1 MTNSR
6 LTEQQ
11 AICLSKAIELY
22 MEAEN
27 SNPAHV
33 IQELSGLTTAAL
45 EDRFDMLI
53 ADLQEPD
60 PSNEGST

>member
-22 MEAEN
+22 MDAEGA
-27 SNPAHV
+27 SPVHV
-33 IQELSGLTTAAL
+33 IEELSSLAQQVI
-45 EDRFDMLI
+45 EQRFDRII

-60 PSNEGST
+60 PSNEGSR